1 MKKQDELINKIF
13 FKKYKI
19 LKKIGK
25 GSFGLVYLCKQINTE
40 NYFAMKFEP
49 KEQQDLILEHES
61 YILYYLKGFGIP
73 DIITYGH
80 NSKYNIL
87 VQTLLG
93 KSINSIFLHNNNKFS
108 IKDCCMIGIQI
119 LERLEYIHSKYII
132 HRDIKP
138 DNFLIGNP
146 DINTIYIIDF
156 GLAKKFMSSRTGKH
170 AKFCINKKW
179 SGTSRFA
186 SANSLRG
193 VAQSRRDDLESLC
206 YLLLYLLKGS
216 LPWDNVYG
224 KNENEEILLIYK
236 IKKFMKPELLFMNL
250 PKETAEFFK
259 YCKKLEYEQKP
270 DYTYL
275 KNLLL
280 NILNY
285 SNEKNDLNFSWVIN
299 YNNNNRNEISSYNN
313 IDINKAKYK
322 HIVKRKNSPRQKIY
336 DKIMN
341 KKINSVKR
349 SESCNKVIN
358 LRNILQIENKV
369 KKDCPIVKNISPN
382 LRHMKFNNLFKN
394 EKIQKYKYIKKIP
407 IGNRKIIIQTNN
419 LNKISPN
426 DNSIIETHTETGNI
440 IKKGKVNIIPLNN
453 VSKHSKSNKLNNIPK
468 NNITEK
474 KIIFKKKLG
483 NSSKEKNQEIKKH
496 LFIRKNNSY
505 NFKDSKN
512 LKLFKYISYNNNI
525 NYNSNNDA
533 DLISDININNR
544 YSVNNAFDKNKK
556 INIIMN
562 NRSYTKQSNFNS
574 KFKNNNFESSLDHH
588 LNNNFFEFNELQT
601 FNDNNSYSSN
611 NKKYISNLNSLKIN
625 TNKINNYNYN
635 YNQSLPYQIN
645 NKNNLNNINNYN
657 KKDYISYLN
666 IFDRNDLSNYKKQE
680 RINLTN
686 NNIQNNYNINI
697 DINDRNKEKINQ
709 KDKKDIKIIN
719 IISPMNKNLFYHK
732 VKKNSLSPNIPHINK
747 IKTKINQKEN
757 SSYISLLNHN
767 YKNDLFEKY
776 FTNADVMKKYNKIKN
791 SITFNKQDKYFENSF
806 NNIKR
811 DNIFNNNNN
820 NLFFKEDLNSYD
832 GIRRTNHNNLIRNS
846 HSLRYVSP
854 KSIEK
859 YKNIY

>member
-1 MKKQDELINKIF
+1 MKNQDELINKIF
-13 FKKYKI
+13 FKKYKV

-25 GSFGLVYLCKQINTE
+25 GSFGLVYLCKQLNNE

-49 KEQQDLILEHES
+49 RDQQDLILEQES

-93 KSINSIFLHNNNKFS
+93 KSINSIFMHNDNKFS
-108 IKDCCMIGIQI
+108 MKDCCMIGIQI

-132 HRDIKP
+132 HRDVKP

-156 GLAKKFMSSRTGKH
+156 GLAKKYMSSRTGKH

-206 YLLLYLLKGS
+206 YLLLYLMKGN

-250 PKETAEFFK
+250 PKETAQFFK
-259 YCKKLEYEQKP
+259 YCKKLEYEQQP
-270 DYTYL
+270 DYAYL
-275 KNLLL
+275 KSLLL
-280 NILNY
+280 DILNI
-285 SNEKNDLNFSWVIN
+285 SNEKNDLNFSWVNN
-299 YNNNNRNEISSYNN
+299 YNNNNNRNELSSYNN
-313 IDINKAKYK
+313 IEINKLKNK
-322 HIVKRKNSPRQKIY
+322 KIIKRKNSPRQKLY
-336 DKIMN
+336 N
-341 KKINSVKR
+341 KLMGQKINSEKR

-358 LRNILQIENKV
+358 IKNINQIENKV

-382 LRHMKFNNLFKN
+382 PRHSKFNNLFKN

-426 DNSIIETHTETGNI
+426 DNNINKAQTETENMN
-440 IKKGKVNIIPLNN
+440 KGKVNIIPLNN
-453 VSKHSKSNKLNNIPK
+453 VSKHNKNNKANNIPK
-468 NNITEK
+468 NIITQK
-474 KIIFKKKLG
+474 KIIFQKKLS
-483 NSSKEKNQEIKKH
+483 NLSKGKIPGIKPQI
-496 LFIRKNNSY
+496 FIRKNNSY
-505 NFKDSKN
+505 NFKDSKD
-512 LKLFKYISYNNNI
+512 LYLFKDISYNNS
-525 NYNSNNDA
+525 NSKNNE
-533 DLISDININNR
+533 DLTNEISLNNR
-544 YSVNNAFDKNKK
+544 YSKNDEFDKFKK

-562 NRSYTKQSNFNS
+562 NRSFTKQSNLNNKYKSINFNR
-574 KFKNNNFESSLDHH
+574 SLNSH
-588 LNNNFFEFNELQT
+588 LNNNNFFELDVFK
-601 FNDNNSYSSN
+601 DNSFYSN
-611 NKKYISNLNSLKIN
+611 NQKDIDNLNGLKIK
-625 TNKINNYNYN
+625 TNNINNYN
-635 YNQSLPYQIN
+635 YNQSLPYPRK
-645 NKNNLNNINNYN
+645 KNDLNQTKNE
-657 KKDYISYLN
+657 YISYLN
-666 IFDRNDLSNYKKQE
+666 IFNRNNFRDYKKDE
-680 RINLTN
+680 IINLTN

-697 DINDRNKEKINQ
+697 DINNMVKEKNN
-709 KDKKDIKIIN
+709 KKNKKDIKIIN

-732 VKKNSLSPNIPHINK
+732 VKKNSFSPKIPQINK
-747 IKTKINQKEN
+747 IKTNTNKKEKSN
-757 SSYISLLNHN
+757 YISLLEQN

-776 FTNADVMKKYNKIKN
+776 YKNADVMEKYNKIKN
-791 SITFNKQDKYFENSF
+791 SITFNKKDKYYENSF
-806 NNIKR
+806 NEMRGENIYKS
-811 DNIFNNNNN
+811 NS
-820 NLFFKEDLNSYD
+820 LFVREDLNSF
-832 GIRRTNHNNLIRNS
+832 GEIRRYSHNNMIGDNS
-846 HSLRYVSP
+846 SFRYVSP

-859 YKNIY
+859 YKNVY

>member
-1 MKKQDELINKIF
+1 MQKQDELINKIF

-93 KSINSIFLHNNNKFS
+93 KSINSIFLHNNNNFS

-119 LERLEYIHSKYII
+119 LERLEYIHSKYVI
-132 HRDIKP
+132 HRDVKP

-206 YLLLYLLKGS
+206 YLLLYLMKGN

-250 PKETAEFFK
+250 PKETAEFFT

-299 YNNNNRNEISSYNN
+299 YNNNNSRNELSSYNN
-313 IDINKAKYK
+313 IDINKVKYK
-322 HIVKRKNSPRQKIY
+322 HIVKRKNSPRQKLY
-336 DKIMN
+336 DKITN
-341 KKINSVKR
+341 KKINSAKR

-358 LRNILQIENKV
+358 LRNIAQIENKV
-369 KKDCPIVKNISPN
+369 KKDCPIVKNVSPN
-382 LRHMKFNNLFKN
+382 LRQIKFNNLFKN

-426 DNSIIETHTETGNI
+426 DNSIIKAQTETEN

-453 VSKHSKSNKLNNIPK
+453 VSKYNNKNKVNKIPK
-468 NNITEK
+468 NIITEK
-474 KIIFKKKLG
+474 KIIFKKKINNL
-483 NSSKEKNQEIKKH
+483 SK
-496 LFIRKNNSY
+496 IRKNNSY

-525 NYNSNNDA
+525 NSNNNLND
-533 DLISDININNR
+533 DLICDININDR
-544 YSVNNAFDKNKK
+544 YSKNNVFDKQKK
-556 INIIMN
+556 INILMN
-562 NRSYTKQSNFNS
+562 NRSYTKLTNYNSKYKGINFNR
-574 KFKNNNFESSLDHH
+574 SLHNY
-588 LNNNFFEFNELQT
+588 LNNNLFELNDDMHT
-601 FNDNNSYSSN
+601 FNDNSFYSN
-611 NKKYISNLNSLKIN
+611 NKKDINNLNSIKIE
-625 TNKINNYNYN
+625 TNNINNYN
-635 YNQSLPYQIN
+635 YNQSLSYPIN
-645 NKNNLNNINNYN
+645 NNSLNNNIN
-657 KKDYISYLN
+657 KEEYISYLN
-666 IFDRNDLSNYKKQE
+666 IFNRNNLRDYEKQE

-686 NNIQNNYNINI
+686 NNIKNNYNINI
-697 DINDRNKEKINQ
+697 DINGREKEKIN
-709 KDKKDIKIIN
+709 KKNKKDIKIIN
-719 IISPMNKNLFYHK
+719 IISPMSKNLFYSK
-732 VKKNSLSPNIPHINK
+732 VKKNTFSPKIPPINK
-747 IKTKINQKEN
+747 IKTNINKKEN
-757 SSYISLLNHN
+757 TNYISSLNRN
-767 YKNDLFEKY
+767 YKNDLYEKY
-776 FTNADVMKKYNKIKN
+776 FNNADVMKKNNKIKN
-791 SITFNKQDKYFENSF
+791 SITFNKKDNYYENSY
-806 NNIKR
+806 NGMKS
-811 DNIFNNNNN
+811 DNIFKNNSIF
-820 NLFFKEDLNSYD
+820 LKEDINSYD
-832 GIRRTNHNNLIRNS
+832 AIRRTNHNNMMRNS
-846 HSLRYVSP
+846 HSLRYISP

>member
-1 MKKQDELINKIF
+1 MKNKDELINKIF
-13 FKKYKI
+13 FKKYKV

-25 GSFGLVYLCKQINTE
+25 GSFGLVYLCKKINNE

-49 KEQQDLILEHES
+49 KSQQDLILEQES
-61 YILYYLKGFGIP
+61 YILYYLRGFGIP

-93 KSINSIFLHNNNKFS
+93 KSINSIFLHDNNKFS
-108 IKDCCMIGIQI
+108 MKDCCMIGIQI
-119 LERLEYIHSKYII
+119 LDRLEYIHSKFII
-132 HRDIKP
+132 HRDVKP

-146 DINTIYIIDF
+146 DINNIYIIDF

-193 VAQSRRDDLESLC
+193 VVQSRRDDLESLC
-206 YLLLYLLKGS
+206 YLLLYLMKGS

-250 PKETAEFFK
+250 PKQTIEFFK

-270 DYTYL
+270 DYSYL
-275 KNLLL
+275 KNLLID
-280 NILNY
+280 ILKY

-299 YNNNNRNEISSYNN
+299 YNINNYKNELSSYNN
-313 IDINKAKYK
+313 IEVSRGRYK
-322 HIVKRKNSPRQKIY
+322 RIIKRKNSPRQKLFNQ
-336 DKIMN
+336 IMN
-341 KKINSVKR
+341 NKINSEKR
-349 SESCNKVIN
+349 SESCNNIIN
-358 LRNILQIENKV
+358 NLNVVKLENQV
-369 KKDCPIVKNISPN
+369 KKDFPIVKNISPN
-382 LRHMKFNNLFKN
+382 PRHLKFNNLFKN

-419 LNKISPN
+419 MNKISSN
-426 DNSIIETHTETGNI
+426 DNVIIKAQTETEN
-440 IKKGKVNIIPLNN
+440 IKKAKINIIPLNN
-453 VSKHSKSNKLNNIPK
+453 VSKQGKNNKTNNIPTNVMK
-468 NNITEK
+468 EK
-474 KIIFKKKLG
+474 KIIFQKKL
-483 NSSKEKNQEIKKH
+483 SHLSKEKMPEYKNHI
-496 LFIRKNNSY
+496 FIRKNNSF
-505 NFKDSKN
+505 NFKDSKKMN
-512 LKLFKYISYNNNI
+512 LFKYISYNNNT
-525 NYNSNNDA
+525 NYNNNDE
-533 DLISDININNR
+533 LLNELNMNNR
-544 YSVNNAFDKNKK
+544 LTKNDVFDKNKK

-562 NRSYTKQSNFNS
+562 NRSFTKNSNFDKYKSINFNRS
-574 KFKNNNFESSLDHH
+574 LNNINNNLFEINSIK
-588 LNNNFFEFNELQT
+588 T
-601 FNDNNSYSSN
+601 FNDNSLSFN
-611 NKKYISNLNSLKIN
+611 NKRNIDDLSSLKIN
-625 TNKINNYNYN
+625 TNNIINYN
-635 YNQSLPYQIN
+635 YNQRSSNKYDLN
-645 NKNNLNNINNYN
+645 NK
-657 KKDYISYLN
+657 KKEYMSYLN
-666 IFDRNDLSNYKKQE
+666 LFNRNDLNEYKKQE

-697 DINDRNKEKINQ
+697 DINDRNKEKIN
-709 KDKKDIKIIN
+709 KKNKKDIKIIN

-832 GIRRTNHNNLIRNS
+832 GIRRTSHNNLIRNS